1 MFKLEK
7 MFQYICIIFNS
18 ILCAKFIPYFSQTI
32 HHNLYVWHSFFTDTS
47 DKPSMLYIHIIYL
60 WHYHFTNTY
69 DKQSMYTPHC
79 CSPDKYNYCIHRQ
92 RERTVLGN
100 SIARCKSNQ
109 VILSMKFKCI
119 SMFKLRTLFYINL
132 NTQKTLAIFPN
143 RNIICNQNQH
153 FLFCI

>member
-1 MFKLEK
+1 MKKRERERETHIDRRTVDGKREREIHWKGQTQRERERDAFSSN
-7 MFQYICIIFNS
+7 II
-18 ILCAKFIPYFSQTI
+18 
-32 HHNLYVWHSFFTDTS
+32 YVWHFFFTDTS

-92 RERTVLGN
+92 RERIVLGN

-132 NTQKTLAIFPN
+132 NIQKK
-143 RNIICNQNQH
+143 H
-153 FLFCI
+153 